1 MATEKQTAGSVPG
14 SDAAESVAENQDA
27 AIRPPSRSAVD
38 EMVQSIRGLISSEG
52 LTVGD
57 NLPTERELCE
67 RFEASRNTVREAMR
81 ILKAYGIVSV
91 RPKVGATIIDDRM
104 ERALDLF
111 SFNTLEVSRD
121 TFVDVQGFRG
131 LLEVASVDVLF
142 EKIVAADI
150 ADLHAANEDLRHAK
164 AELDASEADFRFH
177 TRLVQIMD
185 NKAVLDVYKIMK
197 PVILRI
203 MLRGKT
209 RHTFSTSTFSEH
221 GDILEALEA
230 RDRTAY
236 QYKMKTH
243 LENGFRHFSA

>member
-1 MATEKQTAGSVPG
+1 MSASKSNANAADRDATASGV
-14 SDAAESVAENQDA
+14 SDAV
-27 AIRPPSRSAVD
+27 IRSSSHSAVD
-38 EMVQSIRGLISSEG
+38 EMVLNIRGLISSEG
-52 LTVGD
+52 LGVGD

-67 RFEASRNTVREAMR
+67 RFSSSRNTVREAMR

-121 TFVDVQGFRG
+121 TFADIQGFRG
-131 LLEVASVDVLF
+131 LLEVSSVDLLF
-142 EKIVAADI
+142 EKVNATDI
-150 ADLHAANEDLRHAK
+150 AALRAANEELKK
-164 AELDASEADFRFH
+164 AELALDASEADFRFH
-177 TRLVQIMD
+177 TRLIQIMD
-185 NKAVLDVYKIMK
+185 NKAMLDVYKIMK

-209 RHTFSTSTFSEH
+209 RHTFSTATFEEH
-221 GDILEALEA
+221 NEIVDALEK
-230 RDRTAY
+230 RDGTAY

-243 LENGFRHFSA
+243 LEAGFRHFSA